1 MPPESE
7 PEQKPVARDTIP
19 CLPPDEEDTIP
30 APRDDGE
37 EYVDYQDMIDTEVI
51 MTSDGKRRGFAA
63 MDPEARSELASKG
76 GKAAHAQG
84 TAHEFTPDEAREA
97 GRKGG
102 LASHR
107 RRRELEAAVTRGE
120 TESTASTVKR
130 GA

>member
-1 MPPESE
+1 MTEK
-7 PEQKPVARDTIP
+7 QK
-19 CLPPDEEDTIP
+19 
-30 APRDDGE
+30 
-37 EYVDYQDMIDTEVI
+37 
-51 MTSDGKRRGFAA
+51 RGFAA
-63 MDPEARSELASKG
+63 MNPDERKRLASSG

-84 TAHEFTPDEAREA
+84 VAHEFTSDEAREA

>member
-1 MPPESE
+1 
-7 PEQKPVARDTIP
+7 
-19 CLPPDEEDTIP
+19 
-30 APRDDGE
+30 
-37 EYVDYQDMIDTEVI
+37 
-51 MTSDGKRRGFAA
+51 MTGKKMQGFAT
-63 MDPEARSELASKG
+63 MDPNDVKRLASLG

-84 TAHEFTPDEAREA
+84 VAHEFTPEEAREA

-102 LASHR
+102 LAQQR